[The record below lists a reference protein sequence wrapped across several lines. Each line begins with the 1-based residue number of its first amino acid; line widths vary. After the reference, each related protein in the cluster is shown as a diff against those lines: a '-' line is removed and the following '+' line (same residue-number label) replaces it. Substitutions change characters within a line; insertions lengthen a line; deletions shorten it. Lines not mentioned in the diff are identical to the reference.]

1 MSTVSAALGIAVQ
14 GATLLADNRLP
25 LMVSVSESTALAEE
39 RRKKKIRK
47 NHTQW
52 YYTLSLVAAIPWS
65 ISVCVLAM
73 EDKGRG
79 WALPPKIW
87 HLASFFCQGSESF
100 IWEFAWDRDAFA
112 ICAFPLSFSCVS
124 VQPHICFRAY
134 KDLFGRYSN
143 TDLAESVI
151 SAG

>member
-39 RRKKKIRK
+39 RRKKDKEESYSVIL
-47 NHTQW
+47 HFI
-52 YYTLSLVAAIPWS
+52 LSRCHPLIHF
-65 ISVCVLAM
+65 CVLAM
-73 EDKGRG
+73 EDKGRS

-100 IWEFAWDRDAFA
+100 IWGFAWDKDAFA

-124 VQPHICFRAY
+124 MQPHICFRAY